1 MSAASSS
8 AEDYKAQSYW
18 YPNATR
24 VSAEQLLATAPHGSF
39 LLRPSSQAGAVAIS
53 IRQISG

>member
-1 MSAASSS
+1 MTSSS
-8 AEDYKAQSYW
+8 GGGDDYQSHSYW
-18 YPNATR
+18 YPHATR
-24 VSAEQLLATAPHGSF
+24 VSAEQLLAAAPHGSF